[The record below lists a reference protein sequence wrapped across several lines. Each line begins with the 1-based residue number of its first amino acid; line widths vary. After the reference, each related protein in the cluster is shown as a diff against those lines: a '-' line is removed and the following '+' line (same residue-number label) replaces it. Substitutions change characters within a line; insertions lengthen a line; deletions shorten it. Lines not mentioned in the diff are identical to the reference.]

1 MMPTTAIGNVS
12 KTHQTAHNTATP
24 AQNAAEVSIPL
35 CRQAMLM
42 ATAAIG
48 PAHSVTLRKV
58 RNTTPLCQ
66 KRIAHTDPTCPYAT
80 TRPIGKSKCSGSLV
94 DAAASPALGLISRW
108 LGGDRQ
114 FDRNGGAGA
123 GVTVKFHLAA

>member
-1 MMPTTAIGNVS
+1 MAVVATTHLAPP
-12 KTHQTAHNTATP
+12 HPAPAPQTP
-24 AQNAAEVSIPL
+24 AEVSIPL